1 MEDSITQEYTEDELN
16 RLMDEAERVLIS
28 NSLKAKTEDRLKGKG
43 KSLVFATMAATGG
56 VLLPIA
62 GGIAG
67 ANETGTVQSGDTY
80 WGLETQANPEA
91 SGAQIETDIAQ
102 GAADSGIANPNNL
115 HDGQQ
120 VTIITPSN
128 GNTIPVVSTVTQSTS
143 TAIVQSGNTL
153 WGLETQANPGA
164 TDPQIQA
171 DVDQAAQSNGLVNA
185 NNLHIGQKLT
195 LVGPASANAATG
207 ALAPNPTANAAL
219 TTIDMLIKPG
229 YTYSTVAVKIS
240 GVTATPVGN
249 VINQLENLTKEPAS
263 LLKPGTAMIDEVPAS
278 QVAAVEA
285 AVSTIPTV
293 QAPNPVPAPVPASVT
308 ENAPL
313 AITPEST
320 NEPALPILSMAQ
332 ATEIAINSQ
341 TECAQPYMEQW
352 AIGVLTQLSQY
363 MNVPLNH
370 VLTQEHVVALLAW
383 GWLEKGDLDNQDTYN
398 VLNTGIDDPSLLA
411 SPNSVSG
418 LQAFVSLKAGE
429 QGDVETF
436 MSPLQNRLAT
446 IFTDP
451 NSTAENII
459 YVLTNY
465 QNYAGN
471 LYWATADD
479 PHEGYSQLQY
489 LNTLY
494 DQIDWVRENYTDA
507 ATAVLGRTYDMD
519 APHISPTYLQF
530 SGNGVATPAPST
542 PATTAEVTP
551 LSTTSNSGASANIP
565 NTSTSVNTESPINA
579 SSSLAKQPEKI
590 KAFQGSGSAA
600 IAPGNSASA
609 QIN

>member
-153 WGLETQANPGA
+153 WGLETQANPG
-164 TDPQIQA
+164 A